1 MSDTKKPVRI
11 GCYSAFFGDSPEAAV
26 QLVKSEGANLDYLVA
41 DYLAEITMGIFTIK
55 RKQRRIIKHMGGTPG
70 HGKDYVLQ
78 FPQYVLRKILPD
90 IIKNGTKI
98 VTNAGALDPVL
109 LKTVIEELLVEL
121 KLPKIKVAAIEGD
134 DLMAQYENENPMN
147 TVSLSQFKEFSSF
160 SPVSPTKHDLL
171 SDRLPKP
178 DEPLISLHAYLGARG
193 IAAALDKGA
202 QIVVTGRVV
211 DSALVVGPLMH
222 EYGWH
227 KQAKVDYDVLAAA
240 SLAGH
245 IIECGCH
252 ATGGNFTDWKLAAN
266 SPYGGYANMG
276 YPIVEFDRSGE
287 FIVTKPEKT
296 GGLVTTATVSE
307 QILYESLDPAYY
319 ILPDVILDLRQIK
332 LTQVGEN
339 RVLVQNAK
347 GRKPTEWL
355 KCCGIF
361 MDGWKMA
368 GQIIIGGAEAKDKAE
383 AVGRAVRDRVNT
395 YYRENGIDQ
404 FRDFNIEAVGGET
417 LYGPNNANHSHE
429 IREVV
434 LKMTA
439 HHDDPEALKAF
450 SLELV
455 ATVTNMAPGITG
467 FFDRPKPI
475 PNMIHFPGLYPKK
488 EVKTI
493 LDIDNQ
499 KESIPWSAWDDKA
512 SFDKVEP
519 IESVPEAVISKD
531 DDIVKVKLIDL
542 AYGRSGD
549 KGDVSNIGIIA
560 RDPKFLPYIK
570 RSITADAVAN
580 YMSHVCKGTVVRY
593 DLPGLLALNFVLTQ
607 TLGGGG
613 LSSMV
618 VDKQGLE
625 VEIPSHL
632 LRLSKL

>member
-1 MSDTKKPVRI
+1 MSDTRKPVRI

-41 DYLAEITMGIFTIK
+41 DYLAEITMGIFTIR
-55 RKQRRIIKHMGGTPG
+55 RKQRRIIKHMGGTPDS
-70 HGKDYVLQ
+70 GKDYVLQ
-78 FPQYVLRKILPD
+78 FPNYVLRKILPD

-109 LKTVIEELLVEL
+109 LKSVIEELLVEL
-121 KLPKIKVAAIEGD
+121 NLPAIKVAAIEGD
-134 DLMAQYENENPMN
+134 DLMAQYENENPMDA
-147 TVSLSQFKEFSSF
+147 VSLDQFKEFSSF
-160 SPVSPTKHDLL
+160 SPVSATKHNLL

-178 DEPLISLHAYLGARG
+178 DEPIISLHAYLGARG
-193 IAAALDKGA
+193 VAAALDKGA
-202 QIVVTGRVV
+202 QIVITGRVV

-227 KQAKVDYDVLAAA
+227 KQANVDYDVLAAA

-252 ATGGNFTDWKLAAN
+252 ATGGNFTDWKLAAK
-266 SPYGGYANMG
+266 SPYGGYSNMG
-276 YPIVEFDRSGE
+276 YPIVEFSASGE

-332 LTQVGEN
+332 LTQVAEN

-361 MDGWKMA
+361 MDGWKMT
-368 GQIIIGGAEAKDKAE
+368 GQIVIGGAEAKDKAE
-383 AVGRAVRDRVNT
+383 AVGRAVRDRVNR
-395 YYRENGIDQ
+395 YYSENDIDQ

-417 LYGPNNANHSHE
+417 LYGPNNANNSQE

-434 LKMTA
+434 LRMTA
-439 HHDDPEALKAF
+439 HHDDPEALKTF
-450 SLELV
+450 SIEVV
-455 ATVTNMAPGITG
+455 ATATNMAPGITG

-475 PNMIHFPGLYPKK
+475 PNMVHFPGLYPKR
-488 EVKTI
+488 EIETI
-493 LDIDNQ
+493 LHIDNQ

-512 SFDKVEP
+512 SFHKVGS
-519 IESVPEAVISKD
+519 IESVPEAVINKG

-570 RSITADAVAN
+570 RSITADVVAN
-580 YMSHVCKGTVVRY
+580 YMSHV
-593 DLPGLLALNFVLTQ
+593 
-607 TLGGGG
+607 
-613 LSSMV
+613 
-618 VDKQGLE
+618 
-625 VEIPSHL
+625 
-632 LRLSKL
+632 